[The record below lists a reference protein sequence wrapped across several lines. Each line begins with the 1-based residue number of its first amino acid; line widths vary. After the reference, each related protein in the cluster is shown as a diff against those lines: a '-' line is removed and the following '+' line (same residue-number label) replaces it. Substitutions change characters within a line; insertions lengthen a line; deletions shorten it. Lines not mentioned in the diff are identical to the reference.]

1 MVAGSLSFRMG
12 LPRPDPARGE
22 TITPRPSSGIR
33 VGVLTSF
40 EVVGMAPAGRVNRTE
55 QGGSAARAHART
67 QN

>member
-22 TITPRPSSGIR
+22 TIPPRPSSGIR

-40 EVVGMAPAGRVNRTE
+40 EVVGMAPAGRVNRVNGAVLPD
-55 QGGSAARAHART
+55 QIAVWA
-67 QN
+67 

>member
-40 EVVGMAPAGRVNRTE
+40 EVVGMAPAGRVNRT
-55 QGGSAARAHART
+55 
-67 QN
+67 